1 MKILKTVAVSTVLGS
16 PAMADQQAV
25 ARDLLAMWQPQ
36 SVAID
41 GGVLTVVLPQNRISE
56 EMYMAVLTS
65 GLCLGFALDK
75 PLNGLSGVE
84 VLINTRGRA
93 TFWNTALPPARHG
106 TNARSDQRQPTMRS
120 LARPTFIDG

>member
-1 MKILKTVAVSTVLGS
+1 MKIVKTVAVLTVLGS

-25 ARDLLAMWQPQ
+25 ASDLLAMWQPQ

-84 VLINTRGRA
+84 VLNQYARQGYVLEHGLAPCETWNERPVGSKTTYYEILGA
-93 TFWNTALPPARHG
+93 THLY
-106 TNARSDQRQPTMRS
+106 
-120 LARPTFIDG
+120 